1 MKNLLNIVNQKQT
14 PIDEEKL
21 ILLCLHCYIW
31 GHFGITQ
38 EESCS
43 IPDQKQLQML
53 RKFYF
58 DLGPTLSKGALPTS
72 SQIDSSIGNAIKN
85 SSSIT
90 MIKIIENGNDKSQ
103 LTVSAGQAFEK
114 NSLNLWS
121 DYGYF
126 GSES

>member
-58 DLGPTLSKGALPTS
+58 DLERPYLKVHCLHRHRLTRALATL
-72 SQIDSSIGNAIKN
+72 
-85 SSSIT
+85 
-90 MIKIIENGNDKSQ
+90 
-103 LTVSAGQAFEK
+103 
-114 NSLNLWS
+114 
-121 DYGYF
+121 
-126 GSES
+126 